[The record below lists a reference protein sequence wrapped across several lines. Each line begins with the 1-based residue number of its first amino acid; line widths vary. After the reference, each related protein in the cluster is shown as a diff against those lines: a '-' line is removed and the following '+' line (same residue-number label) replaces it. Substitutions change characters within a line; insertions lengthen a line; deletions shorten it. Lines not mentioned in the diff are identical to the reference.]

1 MPPKPFERFFKKN
14 LDDNETFDRTVSNEI
29 LKILD
34 KVGVNLPGLHLAY
47 KKAQEL
53 NKERKSPHHKH
64 YLLNLIKNVAFNS
77 ERFIIDSVINPNLE
91 RDVEYEIARMRAGD

>member
-1 MPPKPFERFFKKN
+1 MPPRIFERFFKKN
-14 LDDNETFDRTVSNEI
+14 LDDNETFDRVVSNEI
-29 LKILD
+29 LKIID

-64 YLLNLIKNVAFNS
+64 YILNLLQTVALNS
-77 ERFIIDSVINPNLE
+77 MRFIIDSEIDPNLE
-91 RDVEYEIARMRAGD
+91 RNVENEIARMRAKD